1 MARPKLPVLGVWVSL
16 SKPSIELESTD
27 RPPAVEQRNRMSVD
41 RVAEIYAYYVYVHGQ
56 GRA

>member
-1 MARPKLPVLGVWVSL
+1 MARPKLLVLGVWVSL

-27 RPPAVEQRNRMSVD
+27 RPLAVEQRNRMSVD
-41 RVAEIYAYYVYVHGQ
+41 RVAEIYAYYVHGQ